1 MAKSQATFSKK
12 ENEKKRLKKRND
24 KLEKREAFRKVIKKV
39 SEDLMKTSKVK
50 G

>member
-24 KLEKREAFRKVIKKV
+24 KLEKREERQA
-39 SEDLMKTSKVK
+39 
-50 G
+50 